1 MSQGKG
7 QQLKQESRKAERVK
21 KMKEI
26 YIEKVYEKI
35 GRTWVL
41 KAEHTEKER
50 VLEQL
55 TSVLRARYF
64 NGAAWVKRLTQ
75 RNNYDG
81 TYDITAI
88 YDNGYKSVFTISR

>member
-1 MSQGKG
+1 
-7 QQLKQESRKAERVK
+7 
-21 KMKEI
+21 MKEI
-26 YIEKVYEKI
+26 YIETLYQKI
-35 GRTWVL
+35 GRKWV
-41 KAEHTEKER
+41 AVGTRTEKER

-55 TSVLRARYF
+55 TSVLRARHF

>member
-1 MSQGKG
+1 
-7 QQLKQESRKAERVK
+7 
-21 KMKEI
+21 MKEI
-26 YIEKVYEKI
+26 YIEQVYEKI
-35 GRTWVL
+35 GRKWVF
-41 KAEHTEKER
+41 KSESTDKGR

-64 NGAAWVKRLTQ
+64 NGASWVKRLTQ

-88 YDNGYKSVFTISR
+88 YDNGYKSIFTISR